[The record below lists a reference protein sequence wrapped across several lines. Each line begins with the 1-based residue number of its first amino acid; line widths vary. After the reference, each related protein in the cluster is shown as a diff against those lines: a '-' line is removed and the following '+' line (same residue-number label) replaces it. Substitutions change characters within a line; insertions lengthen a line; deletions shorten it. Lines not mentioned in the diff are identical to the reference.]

1 MQPPSY
7 NRNNGTLMR
16 QAKLPA
22 AASDEEPE
30 EAAALLLEEFEVLSI
45 HVLTSLKLL
54 CKSEPVHRLCGR
66 SRW

>member
-45 HVLTSLKLL
+45 DVLTSLKLL
-54 CKSEPVHRLCGR
+54 
-66 SRW
+66 